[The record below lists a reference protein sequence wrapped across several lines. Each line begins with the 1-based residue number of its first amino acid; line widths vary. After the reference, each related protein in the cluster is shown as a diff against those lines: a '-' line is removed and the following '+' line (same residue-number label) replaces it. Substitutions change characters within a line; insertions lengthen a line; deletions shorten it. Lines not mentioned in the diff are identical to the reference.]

1 MARHIYVH
9 NPFCARK
16 CPYCDFYSITDHSCI
31 EEFYKAAI
39 KETELIGSVITDKT
53 GTNPLTDADGKDTV
67 YFGGGTPSVP
77 DSHLIAELLG
87 SVKKN
92 FDISDDAE
100 ITIEVNPSS
109 VREDKLEEYLK
120 AGFNRIS
127 LGVQSLHDDVLK
139 TLGRLHDS
147 KGAVD
152 AIKKITAAGF
162 TNVSA
167 DLITGVPGETL
178 EGIKQDIKTFHE
190 LGVKHI
196 STYSLSIE
204 EGTPFF
210 ERYSKTLEDLVSPD
224 DERKMYH
231 GTREFLQSLGYE
243 TYEISNSAL
252 PGFKSIHNSSYWNSC
267 EYFAIG
273 AGAHGYLGDMRYGHK
288 DDVISYIN
296 EMKDLTSKD
305 YKDFIEGRKNDLVSL
320 YVEEMLSKEDKMRE
334 VPFLR
339 LRTTE
344 GILLDEFFKMFG
356 EEFENV
362 FAREVKDNIKK
373 GLLERKERTLR
384 LTRSGLDLANKVIED
399 FL

>member
-16 CPYCDFYSITDHSCI
+16 CPSCDFYSITDHSCI

-92 FDISDDAE
+92 FNISDDAE

-109 VREDKLEEYLK
+109 VSEDKLEEYLK

-267 EYFAIG
+267 ESFAIG
-273 AGAHGYLGDMRYGHK
+273 
-288 DDVISYIN
+288 
-296 EMKDLTSKD
+296 
-305 YKDFIEGRKNDLVSL
+305 
-320 YVEEMLSKEDKMRE
+320 
-334 VPFLR
+334 
-339 LRTTE
+339 
-344 GILLDEFFKMFG
+344 
-356 EEFENV
+356 V
-362 FAREVKDNIKK
+362 FAATSRHPSATHSSRSPSIS
-373 GLLERKERTLR
+373 TL
-384 LTRSGLDLANKVIED
+384 T
-399 FL
+399 

>member
-16 CPYCDFYSITDHSCI
+16 CPYCDFYSVTDNSCI
-31 EEFYKAAI
+31 EAFYKAAI
-39 KETELIGSVITDKT
+39 KETELIGSVITDTT
-53 GTNPLTDADGKDTV
+53 GSNPLTDKDGKDTV

-77 DSHLIAELLG
+77 DSRFIAELLG
-87 SVKKN
+87 AIKKN
-92 FDISDDAE
+92 FSISDDAE

-109 VREDKLEEYLK
+109 VTEDKLEEYLK
-120 AGFNRIS
+120 AGFNRVS

-147 KGAVD
+147 KGAID

-178 EGIKQDIKTFHE
+178 EGIKHDIKTFHE

-210 ERYSKTLEDLVSPD
+210 ERYSKTLEDFVSPD

-231 GTREFLQSLGYE
+231 GTREYLQSLGYE

-296 EMKDLTSKD
+296 EMKNLTSKD
-305 YKDFIEGRKNDLVSL
+305 YKEFLEGSREDLVSL

-344 GILLDEFFKMFG
+344 GILLDEFNKLFG
-356 EEFENV
+356 VEFENV
-362 FAREVKDNIKK
+362 FANEVENNIKK